1 MIFNPITK
9 SLFTDSGDLIK
20 KLDCPFQIKWSSL
33 AASKDGKKSRV
44 CSVCDHS
51 IVDTSKLTEQEL
63 LNIIKKKPDAC
74 LKVDLNQ
81 ENIRITNE

>member
-1 MIFNPITK
+1 MFLNPIKK
-9 SLFTDSGDLIK
+9 SLFTESGELIK
-20 KLDCPFQIKWSSL
+20 KLDCPFQIEWSSL
-33 AASKDGKKSRV
+33 AASKDGKSRV

-63 LNIIKKKPDAC
+63 LNIIKKNPDAC